1 MKTASISETR
11 QKLSSLLN
19 WIKNSQN
26 DVVIQNRGQAEAV
39 IIPIADYELLQE
51 ARERRR
57 RQQAVDELRQIA
69 QEVNARNNRTKCRK
83 PRLTQDEAQEIA
95 DAITDE
101 AINNLVNKGQVIF
114 QE

>member
-1 MKTASISETR
+1 MKTASVSETR
-11 QKLSSLLN
+11 QKLSSFLN

-39 IIPIADYELLQE
+39 IIPFADYELLRE

-69 QEVNARNNRTKCRK
+69 QKVRAGNNRM
-83 PRLTQDEAQEIA
+83 TQDEAQEIA

-101 AINNLVNKGQVIF
+101 AINNLVDKDQVIF

>member
-1 MKTASISETR
+1 MKTASVSETR
-11 QKLSSLLN
+11 QKLSSFLN

-39 IIPIADYELLQE
+39 IIPFTDYDLLQE

-57 RQQAVDELRQIA
+57 RQQAVGELRQIA
-69 QEVNARNNRTKCRK
+69 QEVSARNNRM
-83 PRLTQDEAQEIA
+83 TQDEAQEIA

-114 QE
+114 QD